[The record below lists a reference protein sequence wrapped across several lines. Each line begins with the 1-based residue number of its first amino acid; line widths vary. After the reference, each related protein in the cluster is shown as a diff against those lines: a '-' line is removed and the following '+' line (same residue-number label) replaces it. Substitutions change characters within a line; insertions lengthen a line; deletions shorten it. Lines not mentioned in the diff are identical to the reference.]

1 MIKLLTVITALI
13 YVISVLT
20 LISSATA
27 QKEITLNSISSTKTK
42 HIVHHNN
49 GNIDSAKT
57 YSDDKR

>member
-13 YVISVLT
+13 YVISVLA

-27 QKEITLNSISSTKTK
+27 QKEINTSSTKNK

-49 GNIDSAKT
+49 GNIDSAKN
-57 YSDDKR
+57 YSDNKR